1 MSLVSK
7 NKLLTALVILLLVA
21 NAATIT
27 MFWLHKKPKPPQP
40 KGSPK
45 EFLVKELGLDAEQQ
59 AKLDA
64 LMKEHRQ
71 AAAGI
76 REKVKAEKDSLFL
89 LIKEPNTSDSMKQAA
104 AAAASRY
111 TEQLDVLTLNNFQKI
126 RALCNTEQQKK
137 FDEIIQEVL
146 RMMAQPRPGG
156 PGGPEGPGGPG
167 MPPPGAEPPPPGN

>member
-1 MSLVSK
+1 MSLGSK

-27 MFWLHKKPKPPQP
+27 MFWLEKKQRPPQP

-45 EFLVKELGLDAEQQ
+45 EFLVMELGLNAEQQ

-64 LMKEHRQ
+64 VMKEHRQ
-71 AAAGI
+71 AAEGI
-76 REKVKAEKDSLFL
+76 REKVRAAKDSLFM

-104 AAAASRY
+104 AAAVSRNA
-111 TEQLDVLTLNNFQKI
+111 EQLDILTLNNFQKI

-137 FDEIIQEVL
+137 FDEIIREVL
-146 RMMAQPRPGG
+146 RMMAQPR

-167 MPPPGAEPPPPGN
+167 MPPPRPQ